1 MNKRNSILIAA
12 GYLAV
17 CAFSGSAVAMV
28 AQILPA

>member
-1 MNKRNSILIAA
+1 MNKRNRVLIA

-17 CAFSGSAVAMV
+17 CAVSGSAVAMV

>member
-1 MNKRNSILIAA
+1 MNKRNSAMIA